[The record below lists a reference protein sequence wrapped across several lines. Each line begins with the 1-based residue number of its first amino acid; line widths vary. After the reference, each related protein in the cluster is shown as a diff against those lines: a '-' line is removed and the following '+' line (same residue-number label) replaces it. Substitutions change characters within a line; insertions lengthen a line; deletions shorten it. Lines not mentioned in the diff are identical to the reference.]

1 MNTRE
6 LISRLYFYT
15 KLGWGNYIAWWLG
28 AIAYLTIIYELLL
41 KNLLP
46 ASYTVYV
53 MLFIGLMLGSLVLGY
68 SMKKL
73 KVYGA
78 EHEINQETNPY
89 SYKLMK
95 GSISHQLTEIDKE
108 LMHYSALKDIEF
120 SKFLQGKPVDT
131 DIFLKAAEIE
141 KQAMMLRKKFLDE
154 AI

>member
-28 AIAYLTIIYELLL
+28 SIAYLTIIYELLL
-41 KNLLP
+41 KNFIP
-46 ASYTVYV
+46 ASPFTYLAIFMGM
-53 MLFIGLMLGSLVLGY
+53 MLLSLFLGY
-68 SMKKL
+68 YMKEL
-73 KVYGA
+73 KVYGI
-78 EHEINQETNPY
+78 EHRINTETNPY
-89 SYKLMK
+89 NYKLLK
-95 GSISHQLTEIDKE
+95 GSMAHQLTTIDKE
-108 LMHYSALKDIEF
+108 LMYYSALKDIEF